1 MSTSPLLRPSCL
13 ALALALACAAP
24 LASAQVTASAET
36 ALIDY
41 QIDAGPL
48 GTSLNRIAAA
58 AGRTLSVDPTL
69 LQGRTASAV
78 HGRLSVEQAA
88 ALALQGSGLQLATT
102 ASGAL
107 TVQRAPAAGVE
118 RIGTLRVQGD
128 QGNRTVLGDDR
139 LNPADKPYT
148 SAQSGAHLSLQQ
160 IERSRGTQAGDIFKS
175 VAGVINGDN
184 RNSGALDLNIRG
196 MQGFN
201 RVPVVID
208 GSQQQVTV
216 YRGYAGVAGRS
227 YIDPDMIGGIDIQKG
242 PSDGA
247 EGVGAIGGVVSMRTL
262 NAEDIIS
269 GDKDWGIRLKGSFSD
284 NSSSPP
290 PAFTTGGL
298 RNGGRFLTACGG
310 GRTCTVQALPTQF
323 ADDTGMDR
331 PSTGTPTGGSGS
343 LAVAKRWEQFEL
355 VGVFAR
361 RKTGNYF
368 AGENGPGA
376 PQPHYAVT
384 RTTDSRGRWVEYTN
398 VTFEGL
404 NRFRA
409 GEEVLNTSVDNQSW
423 LLKGTWKPSP
433 DQALEL
439 GHMKYQSRYGE
450 LMPSAILRGEGALQS
465 ALSDVDADT
474 WTARYR
480 WQPDNALIDFKAN
493 AWRTALDNTIRNA
506 YSFPALPPEFTY
518 IETTYRQSERW
529 GIDATNTSRFIT
541 GWGDFAL
548 QYGFTHGKEDVHPIS
563 ARQSFSSNNA
573 KRSESSLFASAE
585 WVPVDWFKLDAAL
598 RHTRYKS
605 YDREVTQVP
614 SQTRPITY
622 TNVHLKG
629 RDSGNTPIA
638 AVTFTPFE
646 GVQVYARYAE
656 ALRMPG
662 LFETSAGPVPTM
674 FAMNLRPEH
683 ARNREYGINLMRDG
697 LFAEGDQARLKLAYF
712 DNRVK
717 DYLTRTTVQLE
728 GWVSAPVIENID
740 NADFK
745 GYEISAEYR
754 TPRFFGELSGSY
766 YTYTNFCHSDR
777 AYPTKMPACYA
788 GGVTDSYAS
797 NHVPPRA
804 SGALTLGTH
813 QFEQRLT
820 AGSRVS
826 YTGHRP
832 TLPAAT
838 SIIPVVDWGSY
849 VLVDLFA
856 NYRLNDHVALDLG
869 VDNLT
874 DRYYMDAM
882 TLGLMASPGRTV
894 RLGFTI
900 NF

>member
-1 MSTSPLLRPSCL
+1 MSAASPLRPTCL
-13 ALALALACAAP
+13 ALALSLACLASPALAQNTPDAAP
-24 LASAQVTASAET
+24 LIDFQVE
-36 ALIDY
+36 
-41 QIDAGPL
+41 AGPL

-58 AGRTLSVDPTL
+58 AGRTLSVDPAL
-69 LQGRTASAV
+69 LQGQRAAAV
-78 HGRLSVEQAA
+78 SGRLSVEQAA
-88 ALALQGSGLQLATT
+88 AQALQGSGLQLATT

-128 QGNRTVLGDDR
+128 QGNRTRLGDER
-139 LNPADKPYT
+139 GNPADRAYQSP
-148 SAQSGAHLSLQQ
+148 QSGAHLSLQQ
-160 IERSRGTQAGDIFKS
+160 IERFRGTQAGDIFKS
-175 VAGVINGDN
+175 VPGVINGDN

-242 PSDGA
+242 PSSGA

-262 NAEDIIS
+262 NAADIIS
-269 GDKDWGIRLKGSFSD
+269 GDKDWGIRLKGGFSD

-310 GRTCTVQALPTQF
+310 GRTCTVQPIPQEF

-343 LAVAKRWEQFEL
+343 LAVAKRWDQFEV
-355 VGVFAR
+355 VGVYAR

-376 PQPHYAVT
+376 PEPHYAVT

-423 LLKGTWKPSP
+423 LLKATWKPSP

-439 GHMKYQSRYGE
+439 GRMKYQSRYGE

-480 WQPDNALIDFKAN
+480 WQPANELIDFKAN
-493 AWRTALDNTIRNA
+493 AWRTALDNTIRNV
-506 YSFPALPPEFTY
+506 YSFPALPPEYTY
-518 IETTYRQSERW
+518 IETTYRQAERW

-541 GWGDFAL
+541 GWGDVAV

-563 ARQSFSSNNA
+563 AKQSFSSNNA
-573 KRSESSLFASAE
+573 KREESSLFASAE
-585 WVPVDWFKLDAAL
+585 WVPADWFKFDAAL

-605 YDREVTQVP
+605 YDREITRVP
-614 SQTRPITY
+614 SQSRPITY
-622 TNVHLKG
+622 TDVHLRG
-629 RDSGNTPIA
+629 RDSGTTPIA
-638 AVTFTPFE
+638 ALTFTPYE

-662 LFETSAGPVPTM
+662 LFEISSGPVPTT
-674 FAMNLRPEH
+674 FAMDLRPEH
-683 ARNREYGINLMRDG
+683 AKNREYGINLMRDG

-712 DNRVK
+712 DNHVK
-717 DYLTRTTVQLE
+717 DYLTRTTVQLD

-745 GYEISAEYR
+745 GYEITAEYR
-754 TPRFFGELSGSY
+754 TPHFFGELSGSY
-766 YTYTNFCHSDR
+766 YTYTNFCHKDR
-777 AYPTKMPACYA
+777 AYPAKSPACYA

-813 QFEQRLT
+813 QLDQRLT
-820 AGSRVS
+820 AGTRVS
-826 YTGHRP
+826 YTGNRP
-832 TLPAAT
+832 TLTAAS

-849 VLVDLFA
+849 VLVDVFA
-856 NYRLNDHVALDLG
+856 NYRLNDHVSLDLT

-894 RLGFTI
+894 RLGFTV

>member
-1 MSTSPLLRPSCL
+1 MCASPLLRPSCL
-13 ALALALACAAP
+13 ALALSLACAVP
-24 LASAQVTASAET
+24 LAHAQTAA
-36 ALIDY
+36 ADAAVLDY
-41 QIDAGPL
+41 QIAAGPL
-48 GTSLNRIAAA
+48 GASLNRIAAS
-58 AGRTLSVDPTL
+58 AGRTLSVDPAL
-69 LQGRTASAV
+69 LQGKQAKAV
-78 HGRLSVEQAA
+78 NGQYSVEQAA
-88 ALALQGSGLQLATT
+88 AQALQGSGLQLVTT

-107 TVQRAPAAGVE
+107 TVQRAPANGVE

-128 QGNRTVLGDDR
+128 QGNRTQLGDDSR
-139 LNPADKPYT
+139 NSADTPYT

-201 RVPVVID
+201 RVPVLID

-242 PSDGA
+242 PTGGA

-290 PAFTTGGL
+290 AAFTTGGL

-310 GRTCTVQALPTQF
+310 GRTCTVQQLPSEF
-323 ADDTGMDR
+323 ADETGMDR

-343 LAVAKRWEQFEL
+343 IAAAKRWGEFEVL
-355 VGVFAR
+355 GAFAR

-376 PQPHYAVT
+376 PEPHYAIS
-384 RTTDSRGRWVEYTN
+384 RTTDSRGRWVEYTT
-398 VTFEGL
+398 VSFEGL

-439 GHMKYQSRYGE
+439 GRMKYQSRYGE

-480 WQPDNALIDFKAN
+480 WQPANELIDFKAN
-493 AWRTALDNTIRNA
+493 AWRTALDNTIRNV
-506 YSFPALPPEFTY
+506 YSFPALPPEYTY
-518 IETTYRQSERW
+518 IETTYRQAERW

-541 GWGDFAL
+541 AWGDVAL

-563 ARQSFSSNNA
+563 ASQSFSSNNA
-573 KRSESSLFASAE
+573 KREESSLFASAE
-585 WVPVDWFKLDAAL
+585 WVPTDWLKFDAAI

-605 YDREVTQVP
+605 YDREITRVP
-614 SQTRPITY
+614 SQSRPITY
-622 TNVHLKG
+622 TDVHLQNKA
-629 RDSGNTPIA
+629 SGNAPIA
-638 AVTFTPFE
+638 AITFTPFE

-662 LFETSAGPVPTM
+662 LFETSSGPVPST
-674 FAMNLRPEH
+674 FAMDLRPER
-683 ARNREYGINLMRDG
+683 AKNREYGINLLRDG

-712 DNRVK
+712 DNHVK
-717 DYLTRTTVQLE
+717 DYLTRTTVQLD
-728 GWVSAPVIENID
+728 GWVSSPVIENID

-745 GYEISAEYR
+745 GYEITAEYR
-754 TPRFFGELSGSY
+754 TPRFFSELSGSY

-777 AYPTKMPACYA
+777 AYPTKSEPCHP

-813 QFEQRLT
+813 QLDQRLT
-820 AGSRVS
+820 AGGRVS
-826 YTGHRP
+826 YTGNRP
-832 TLPAAT
+832 TLPRAS

-856 NYRLNDHVALDLG
+856 NYRINEHVALDLS

-894 RLGFTI
+894 RMGFTV

>member
-1 MSTSPLLRPSCL
+1 MPALPLLRPSCL
-13 ALALALACAAP
+13 ALALS
-24 LASAQVTASAET
+24 LASAVPLVHAQSAGTSTAVAH
-36 ALIDY
+36 DY
-41 QIDAGPL
+41 QIEAGPL
-48 GTSLNRIAAA
+48 GNTLTRIAAE
-58 AGRTLSVDPTL
+58 AGHPLSIDPAQV
-69 LQGRTASAV
+69 QGRQSPAIR
-78 HGRLSVEQAA
+78 GRMTLQQAA
-88 ALALQGSGLQLATT
+88 AQALQGSGLALAST

-107 TVQRAPAAGVE
+107 TVQPAKAAGVQH
-118 RIGTLRVQGD
+118 IGTLKVHGD
-128 QGNRTVLGDDR
+128 QGNRTQLGNDALD
-139 LNPADKPYT
+139 PADAPYR
-148 SAQSGAHLSLQQ
+148 APQSGAHLSREQ
-160 IERSRGTQAGDIFKS
+160 IERFRGTQAGDIFKS
-175 VAGVINGDN
+175 VPGVLNGDN

-201 RVPVVID
+201 RVPVLID

-242 PSDGA
+242 PTAGA

-262 NAEDIIS
+262 NADDIIT
-269 GDKDWGIRLKGSFSD
+269 GDKNWGIRLKGGFSD
-284 NSSSPP
+284 NSRSPP
-290 PAFTTGGL
+290 APFTTGGL
-298 RNGGRFLTACGG
+298 RNGGRFLTDCGG
-310 GRTCTVQALPTQF
+310 GRTCTRQPVPETF

-343 LAVAKRWEQFEL
+343 LAVARTWDRFEL
-355 VGVFAR
+355 VGVYAR

-368 AGENGPGA
+368 AGENGPDA
-376 PQPHYAVT
+376 PEPIFST
-384 RTTDSRGRWVEYTN
+384 SRTTDSRGRWVEYTTVGFN
-398 VTFEGL
+398 GL

-423 LLKGTWKPSP
+423 LLKGTWKPTA

-480 WQPDNALIDFKAN
+480 WQPDNALIDVKAN
-493 AWRTALDNTIRNA
+493 AWRTALDNTIRNT

-518 IETTYRQSERW
+518 IEVTYRQAERW
-529 GIDATNTSRFIT
+529 GIDATNTSRFLT
-541 GWGDFAL
+541 GWGDMAL
-548 QYGFTHGKEDVHPIS
+548 QYGLTHGKEDVHPIS
-563 ARQSFSSNNA
+563 AAQSFSSNNA
-573 KRSESSLFASAE
+573 KREESSAFLSGE
-585 WVPVDWFKLDAAL
+585 WVPTDWLTLDAAL

-605 YDREVTQVP
+605 YDRQITQVP
-614 SQTRPITY
+614 SNSRPIVFTPTHLEGRGNGTTPIASITY
-622 TNVHLKG
+622 T
-629 RDSGNTPIA
+629 PIN
-638 AVTFTPFE
+638 

-662 LFETSAGPVPTM
+662 LFETSSGPVPTM
-674 FAMNLRPEH
+674 LAMDLRPEH
-683 ARNREYGINLMRDG
+683 ARNREFGLNLLRDG
-697 LFAEGDQARLKLAYF
+697 LIAAGDQARLKLAYF
-712 DNRVK
+712 DNHVK
-717 DYLTRTTVQLE
+717 DYLTRTTVQMD

-740 NADFK
+740 LADFK

-754 TPRFFGELSGSY
+754 TPRFFSELSGSY
-766 YTYTNFCHSDR
+766 YTHTNFCHRNR
-777 AYPTKMPACYA
+777 AYPTRSAECHA
-788 GGVTDSYAS
+788 GGVVDSYAS
-797 NHVPPRA
+797 NHIPPRA
-804 SGALTLGTH
+804 SAALTLGTH
-813 QFEQRLT
+813 LFDQRLT
-820 AGSRVS
+820 AGTRTA

-832 TLPAAT
+832 MLEAAG

-856 NYRLNDHVALDLG
+856 TYRLNDHVALDLT

-894 RLGFTI
+894 RFGFTV

>member
-1 MSTSPLLRPSCL
+1 MPAFPLLRPSCL
-13 ALALALACAAP
+13 ALALSCALAAAP
-24 LASAQVTASAET
+24 AQADTAPAT
-36 ALIDY
+36 AAAVHDY
-41 QIDAGPL
+41 QLDAGAL
-48 GTSLNRIAAA
+48 GTTLNRIAAQ
-58 AGRTLSVDPTL
+58 AGRTLSVDPAL
-69 LQGRTASAV
+69 VRGRQAPAIHGALSLQ
-78 HGRLSVEQAA
+78 QAA
-88 ALALQGSGLQLATT
+88 AQALQGSGLELAST

-107 TVQRAPAAGVE
+107 TVQAASAPGVQ

-128 QGNRTVLGDDR
+128 QGNRTQLGNDR
-139 LNPADKPYT
+139 LNPADAPYR
-148 SAQSGAHLSLQQ
+148 SPQSGAHLSREQ
-160 IERSRGTQAGDIFKS
+160 IERFRGTQAGDIFKS
-175 VAGVINGDN
+175 VPGVLNGDN

-242 PSDGA
+242 PTAGA
-247 EGVGAIGGVVSMRTL
+247 EGVGAIGGVVSMRTV
-262 NAEDIIS
+262 NADDIIG
-269 GDKDWGIRLKGSFSD
+269 GDSDWGIRLKGSFSD

-290 PAFTTGGL
+290 PAYTTGGL
-298 RNGGRFLTACGG
+298 RNGGRFLTDCGG
-310 GRTCTVQALPTQF
+310 GRTCTRQKVPESF

-331 PSTGTPTGGSGS
+331 PSTGTPTGGAGS
-343 LAVAKRWEQFEL
+343 IAVAKRWDSVEAVAVYAQ
-355 VGVFAR
+355 

-368 AGENGPGA
+368 AGESGPNA
-376 PQPHYAVT
+376 PRPVIST
-384 RTTDSRGRWVEYTN
+384 SRTTDSRGRWIEYTSVGFN
-398 VTFEGL
+398 GL

-423 LLKGTWKPSP
+423 LLKGTWKPSAN
-433 DQALEL
+433 QALEL
-439 GHMKYQSRYGE
+439 GHMKFQSRYGE

-493 AWRTALDNTIRNA
+493 AWRTALDNTIRNT
-506 YSFPALPPEFTY
+506 YSFPALPPAFTY
-518 IETTYRQSERW
+518 IEVTYRQAERW

-541 GWGDFAL
+541 GWGDMAL

-563 ARQSFSSNNA
+563 AAQSFSSNNA
-573 KRSESSLFASAE
+573 KREESSVFLSGQ
-585 WVPVDWFKLDAAL
+585 WVPADWLTLDAAL

-605 YDREVTQVP
+605 YDRQITEVP
-614 SQTRPITY
+614 SSTRPIVFTP
-622 TNVHLKG
+622 THLEG
-629 RDSGNTPIA
+629 RGNGTTPIA
-638 AVTFTPFE
+638 AITWTPLE
-646 GVQVYARYAE
+646 GLQVYARYAE
-656 ALRMPG
+656 AMRMPG

-674 FAMNLRPEH
+674 LAMDLRPEH
-683 ARNREYGINLMRDG
+683 AKNREFGINLLRDG
-697 LFAEGDQARLKLAYF
+697 LFTDGDSARLKLAYF
-712 DNRVK
+712 DNHVK
-717 DYLTRTTVQLE
+717 DYLTRTTIQLQ

-740 NADFK
+740 RADFK

-754 TPRFFGELSGSY
+754 TARFFSELSGSY
-766 YTYTNFCHSDR
+766 YTYTNFCHRNR
-777 AYPTKMPACYA
+777 AYPTRNAECHA
-788 GGVTDSYAS
+788 GGVVDSYAS
-797 NHVPPRA
+797 NHIPPRA
-804 SGALTLGTH
+804 SAALTLGTH
-813 QFEQRLT
+813 QFDQRLT
-820 AGSRVS
+820 AGSRVG

-832 TLPAAT
+832 MLEAAG

-856 NYRLNDHVALDLG
+856 SYRLNNHVVLDLG

-882 TLGLMASPGRTV
+882 TLGLMPSPGRTV
-894 RLGFTI
+894 RAGFTV

>member
-1 MSTSPLLRPSCL
+1 MPASPLLRPSCL
-13 ALALALACAAP
+13 ALALSLACAAP
-24 LASAQVTASAET
+24 LVQAQTADAAS
-36 ALIDY
+36 INY
-41 QIDAGPL
+41 QIEAGPL
-48 GTSLNRIAAA
+48 GASLNQIAAA
-58 AGRTLSVDPTL
+58 AGRTLSVDPAL
-69 LQGRTASAV
+69 LQGKQASAV
-78 HGRLSVEQAA
+78 HGQYSVEQAA
-88 ALALQGSGLQLATT
+88 MQALQDSGLQLSTT

-107 TVQRAPAAGVE
+107 TVQRAPANGVE

-128 QGNRTVLGDDR
+128 QGNRTQLGDDSR
-139 LNPADKPYT
+139 NPADMPY
-148 SAQSGAHLSLQQ
+148 SSPQSGAHLSLQQ
-160 IERSRGTQAGDIFKS
+160 IERFRGTQAGDIFKS
-175 VAGVINGDN
+175 LPGVLNGDN

-227 YIDPDMIGGIDIQKG
+227 YIDPDLIGGIDIQKG
-242 PSDGA
+242 PTSGA

-262 NAEDIIS
+262 NADDIIT
-269 GDKDWGIRLKGSFSD
+269 GDKDWGIRLKGGFSD
-284 NSSSPP
+284 NSASPP
-290 PAFTTGGL
+290 PAYTTGGL

-310 GRTCTVQALPTQF
+310 GRTCTVQPLPTQF

-343 LAVAKRWEQFEL
+343 VAAAKRWGQIEL
-355 VGVFAR
+355 VGAFAR

-376 PQPHYAVT
+376 PVPHFAT
-384 RTTDSRGRWVEYTN
+384 SRTTDSRGRWVEYTT

-439 GHMKYQSRYGE
+439 GRSKYQSRYGE

-465 ALSDVDADT
+465 ALSDVDVDT

-480 WQPDNALIDFKAN
+480 WQPSNPLIDFKAN
-493 AWRTALDNTIRNA
+493 VWKTLLDNTIRNT
-506 YSFPALPPEFTY
+506 YSFPALPPQFTY
-518 IETTYRQSERW
+518 IETTYRQAERW

-541 GWGDFAL
+541 GWGDIAL

-563 ARQSFSSNNA
+563 ATQSFSSNNA
-573 KRSESSLFASAE
+573 KREESSLFVSGE
-585 WVPVDWFKLDAAL
+585 WVPADWFKFDAAL

-605 YDREVTQVP
+605 YDREITQVP
-614 SQTRPITY
+614 SNSRPVVY
-622 TNVHLKG
+622 TPTHLQG
-629 RDSGNTPIA
+629 RGNGNAPIA
-638 AVTFTPFE
+638 AITFTPWD

-656 ALRMPG
+656 AMRMPG
-662 LFETSAGPVPTM
+662 LFETSSGPVPTTRPM
-674 FAMNLRPEH
+674 DLRPEH
-683 ARNREYGINLMRDG
+683 AKNREYGINLMRDG
-697 LFAEGDQARLKLAYF
+697 LFAEGDQVRLKLAYF
-712 DNRVK
+712 DNHVK
-717 DYLTRTTVQLE
+717 DYITRTTMQLQ
-728 GWVSAPVIENID
+728 GWTSAPVIENID

-745 GYEISAEYR
+745 GYEISGEYR
-754 TPRFFGELSGSY
+754 TPRFFSELSGSY
-766 YTYTNFCHSDR
+766 YTYTNFCHDGR
-777 AYPTKMPACYA
+777 AYPASSPRCQP
-788 GGVTDSYAS
+788 GGVSDSYAS
-797 NHVPPRA
+797 NHIPPRA
-804 SGALTLGTH
+804 AGSLTLGTH
-813 QFEQRLT
+813 QFDQHLT
-820 AGSRVS
+820 AGTRVS

-832 TLPAAT
+832 TLKRAGNL
-838 SIIPVVDWGSY
+838 IPVVDWGSY
-849 VLVDLFA
+849 VLVDVFA
-856 NYRLNDHVALDLG
+856 NYRINDHVALDLT

-882 TLGLMASPGRTV
+882 TLGLMASPGRTM
-894 RLGFTI
+894 RLGFTV